1 MSTAWGWE
9 QLLLSLVAPTYA
21 VLWGINPEQP
31 HDMTGLDN
39 HTQTH
44 SQLSWGWSY
53 RTPCFETKLPVLLAE
68 LPPPPLPPNHSR
80 WHHPISSHKHGDESK
95 TERATQRCPILMDT
109 HSTKTSAPF
118 PPPCT
123 PTAQCLNPH
132 HSHLAQLVPHGQ
144 LDP

>member
-1 MSTAWGWE
+1 MVTAVSTAWGWE

-68 LPPPPLPPNHSR
+68 LPGPPLPLYHQITADGITPSAATNM
-80 WHHPISSHKHGDESK
+80 E
-95 TERATQRCPILMDT
+95 TRARL
-109 HSTKTSAPF
+109 SE
-118 PPPCT
+118 
-123 PTAQCLNPH
+123 
-132 HSHLAQLVPHGQ
+132 QLRGVPS
-144 LDP
+144 